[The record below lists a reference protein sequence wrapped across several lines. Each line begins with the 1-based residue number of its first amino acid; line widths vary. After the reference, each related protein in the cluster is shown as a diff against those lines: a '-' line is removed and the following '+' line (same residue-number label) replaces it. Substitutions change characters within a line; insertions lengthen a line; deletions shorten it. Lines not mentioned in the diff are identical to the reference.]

1 MYPRD
6 GSDPNTLM
14 MNADAA
20 MYRAKEMGSNNFQFY
35 TREMNASVEEKLVL
49 LEGLRNA
56 LDEQQFSLLYQPKV
70 DLRSGL
76 IFGVEAL
83 IRWHH
88 PEHGVVSPLR
98 FIGLAE
104 ESGLIIAIGEWV
116 LQTACRQNM
125 AWRDA
130 GLAPI
135 SMSVN
140 VSPRQFEEKRLVE
153 RIAQALRDSALPAD
167 SLELEVTE
175 SLIMR
180 DLAQAVGKM
189 RELKAMGIS
198 LSIDDFG
205 TGYSSLSA
213 LKSFP
218 ISSLKIDKSFVSEL
232 ADNPDDQAIALA
244 VISLGHKLNLR
255 VIAEGVETEQ
265 QCRFLRENDCD
276 EMQGYLFSR
285 PLPPDEV
292 AAMLHAQAARLRAA
306 PAGTED
312 RNVAA

>member
-1 MYPRD
+1 
-6 GSDPNTLM
+6 
-14 MNADAA
+14 

-56 LDEQQFSLLYQPKV
+56 LDENQFSLVYQPKV
-70 DLRSGL
+70 DLRSGR

-88 PEHGVVSPLR
+88 PEHGEVSPLR

-104 ESGLIIAIGEWV
+104 ESGLIVAIGEWV
-116 LQTACRQNM
+116 LQSACRQNM
-125 AWRDA
+125 AWRAA

-153 RIAQALRDSALPAD
+153 RVAQALGDSALPAD
-167 SLELEVTE
+167 ALELEVTE

-180 DLAQAVGKM
+180 DLAASVGKM
-189 RELKAMGIS
+189 RVLKAMGVA

-218 ISSLKIDKSFVSEL
+218 ISRLKIDKSFVSEL
-232 ADNPDDQAIALA
+232 ADNPDDQAIAMA

-285 PLPPDEV
+285 PLPPDQV
-292 AAMLHAQAARLRAA
+292 AAMLRAQDGAPAA
-306 PAGTED
+306 PLEPES
-312 RNVAA
+312 RNVAAA

>member
-1 MYPRD
+1 
-6 GSDPNTLM
+6 
-14 MNADAA
+14 
-20 MYRAKEMGSNNFQFY
+20 
-35 TREMNASVEEKLVL
+35 MNASLEQKLVL

-76 IFGVEAL
+76 ILGVEAL

-88 PEHGVVSPLR
+88 PEHGMISPLR

-104 ESGLIIAIGEWV
+104 ESGLIVEIGEWV
-116 LQTACRQNM
+116 LQSACRQAM
-125 AWRDA
+125 AWRAD
-130 GLAPI
+130 GLAPVTV
-135 SMSVN
+135 SVN

-153 RIAQALRDSALPAD
+153 RVAQALRDSALPAGD
-167 SLELEVTE
+167 LELEVTE
-175 SLIMR
+175 GLIMR
-180 DLAQAVGKM
+180 DLAQSVGKM
-189 RELKAMGIS
+189 RELKAMGVS

-232 ADNPDDQAIALA
+232 ADNPDDQAITLA
-244 VISLGHKLNLR
+244 VIALGHRLNLR

-265 QCRFLRENDCD
+265 QRRFLQDNDCD

-285 PLPPDEV
+285 PLPPAEV
-292 AAMLHAQAARLRAA
+292 AALLRAQAA
-306 PAGTED
+306 AGKDGGDETAE
-312 RNVAA
+312 